1 MTNSKTSDVTENPP
15 PSIKNELVNLYDSYR
30 EFQHY
35 CAFYCQ
41 SSSVLLRRFGTD
53 LDKDCTEGI
62 ERFAQLVIDK
72 SDAIDI
78 RLKLL
83 MDRV

>member
-1 MTNSKTSDVTENPP
+1 MINSNTSDISENPP
-15 PSIKNELVNLYDSYR
+15 PNIKRELVNLYDSYR

-41 SSSVLLRRFGTD
+41 SSSVMIRRFAVD
-53 LDKDCTEGI
+53 LDADCTEGV

-72 SDAIDI
+72 SDEIDAQ
-78 RLKLL
+78 LKQL
-83 MDRV
+83 MRKT

>member
-1 MTNSKTSDVTENPP
+1 MSNLQDAPPTENPP
-15 PSIKNELVNLYDSYR
+15 LNFKRELVNLYDSYR

-41 SSSVLLRRFGTD
+41 SSSVIIRRFAVD
-53 LDKDCTEGI
+53 LDADCTEGI
-62 ERFAQLVIDK
+62 ERFAQLVTDK
-72 SDAIDI
+72 SDAIDAQ
-78 RLKLL
+78 LKRL